1 MIAAVGQWWLR
12 HWGTLVLAGG
22 ALTVGL
28 WLGLTAPVTSPV
40 SQLPST
46 APAQGP

>member
-1 MIAAVGQWWLR
+1 MVGERWQR
-12 HWGTLVLAGG
+12 HWGTAVLACV
-22 ALTVGL
+22 ALTAGL

-46 APAQGP
+46 APVQGP

>member
-1 MIAAVGQWWLR
+1 MIKVWQR
-12 HWGTLVLAGG
+12 HWATVVLVCV

-40 SQLPST
+40 NQVP
-46 APAQGP
+46 APVQGP

>member
-1 MIAAVGQWWLR
+1 MTGAWWQR
-12 HWGTLVLAGG
+12 HWATVVLAWV
-22 ALTVGL
+22 ALTAGL

-46 APAQGP
+46 APVQGP